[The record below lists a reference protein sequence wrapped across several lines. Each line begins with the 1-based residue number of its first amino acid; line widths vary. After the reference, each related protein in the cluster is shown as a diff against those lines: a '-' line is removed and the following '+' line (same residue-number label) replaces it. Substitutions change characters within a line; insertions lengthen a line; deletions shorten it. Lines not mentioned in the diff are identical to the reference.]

1 MQNRATQ
8 AKYVYVDKLQLDGLT
23 RSIYYGPPRRAA
35 LRTGFLLG
43 LAVVML
49 QRSPIVHIK
58 TYTPNYRHKKRPPIS
73 RGPLIKVYFLTLIL
87 SPSRS
92 STS

>member
-23 RSIYYGPPRRAA
+23 RSIYYGPPRAA

-43 LAVVML
+43 LAAIVL
-49 QRSPIVHIK
+49 QRSPIVRIE
-58 TYTPNYRHKKRPPIS
+58 TYAPNYRHKKGPRFLGGLMS
-73 RGPLIKVYFLTLIL
+73 RFTF
-87 SPSRS
+87 
-92 STS
+92 